1 MNKKKRKISYQEYLN
16 RDIRSIH
23 ASLLPEMDFYTS
35 IRMGDT
41 ARVENLLK
49 ERFHDKTGLGLL
61 SEDALQNMKY
71 HYVITTALIARTCI
85 EGGMQLSESFSMSD
99 YYIQLADQAG
109 TVEEISD
116 LHREMCLAYTSRMRG
131 IAKGE
136 VHSRHVTKCIDYIHE
151 HLDVRIRMEDLC
163 RITGLSEGYLSRLF
177 KSETGFS
184 VSRYILDKKIETSR
198 NMLKNSDYPI
208 MWISNA
214 LAFPSQSYFTKV
226 FTRECGMTPK
236 RYREDG

>member
-1 MNKKKRKISYQEYLN
+1 MNKKRKISYQEYLN

-35 IRMGDT
+35 IRMGDVP
-41 ARVENLLK
+41 RVEHLLGEK
-49 ERFHDKTGLGLL
+49 FHEKQGLGLL
-61 SEDALQNMKY
+61 SEDELQNMKY
-71 HYVITTALIARTCI
+71 HYVITTALIARSCI

-99 YYIQLADQAG
+99 YYIQQADQAA
-109 TVEEISD
+109 TPEEISE
-116 LHREMCLAYTSRMRG
+116 LHREMCLSYATRMRE
-131 IAKGE
+131 ITKEE
-136 VHSRHVTKCIDYIHE
+136 VHSKHIIKCIDYLYE
-151 HLDVRIRMEDLC
+151 HLDRRIKMEDLC
-163 RITGLSEGYLSRLF
+163 RVTGLSEGYLSRLF
-177 KSETGFS
+177 RSETGFS

-226 FTRECGMTPK
+226 FTRECGVTPG
-236 RYREDG
+236 RYRGDG